1 MEGKQLDLLL
11 KEVFHVVLLRSY
23 QNNGL
28 IEVKKMI
35 RDALKFAKEDAT
47 EPIFG
52 GIVHELEALSY
63 LVDTKEFSE
72 NVADH
77 PHAASWL
84 REIADELDALSASAD
99 GQA

>member
-1 MEGKQLDLLL
+1 MEGKQLDALL

-23 QNNGL
+23 QNNCL

-47 EPIFG
+47 ELTFG
-52 GIVHELEALSY
+52 IAHELEALGY
-63 LVDTKEFSE
+63 LVGTKEFSE

-84 REIADELDALSASAD
+84 REIADELDSLSASTE